1 MAFAFKKLTESSKKL
16 RLWSLNCKRRQLRL
30 QSPLPNLWLQ
40 LKKGLGKKIENK
52 LYNWHKVLQSNSKL
66 DVLLMFKKI
75 DKRFASILCMN
86 TIFRQSTTIV
96 WNMNFIYWMIC
107 FTQNNKMWIHFL
119 RLHCIQDLNNTSHIS
134 SPPALFFHLLVELT
148 YSYQQNPQK
157 DLLVLEHHKPLILAY
172 IVIEKNMQDTT
183 CQSNHRGSIN
193 MNINFLENPPSI
205 F

>member
-1 MAFAFKKLTESSKKL
+1 
-16 RLWSLNCKRRQLRL
+16 
-30 QSPLPNLWLQ
+30 
-40 LKKGLGKKIENK
+40 
-52 LYNWHKVLQSNSKL
+52 
-66 DVLLMFKKI
+66 
-75 DKRFASILCMN
+75 
-86 TIFRQSTTIV
+86 
-96 WNMNFIYWMIC
+96 
-107 FTQNNKMWIHFL
+107 
-119 RLHCIQDLNNTSHIS
+119 
-134 SPPALFFHLLVELT
+134 VELT